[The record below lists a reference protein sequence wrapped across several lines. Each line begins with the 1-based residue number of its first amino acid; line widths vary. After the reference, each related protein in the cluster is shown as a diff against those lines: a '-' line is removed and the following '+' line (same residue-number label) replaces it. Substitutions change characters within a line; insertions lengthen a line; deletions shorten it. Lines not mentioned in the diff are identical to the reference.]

1 MIKKGL
7 LILIFLPMIGF
18 GQQDD
23 TRVWLTVSC
32 SEFGEFDE
40 LEDLETIWEH
50 TSTELYNIKDIFEI
64 ENEDQSGGCV
74 IIELDTVRV
83 NEIMSLLNKIKSKV
97 HSKLNRLQIEYPNL
111 SLQGFF
117 ETSCH
122 RFTKEELFWY
132 TDFYKSNSL
141 NPAFL
146 KVIRNEIFARHG
158 YVFIKGGE
166 MDKYFRSKEWYTPK
180 FNNINHL
187 LSDIEKHN
195 IKLIKELE
203 SEQNYVHLET
213 VVEQL
218 SETE

>member
-1 MIKKGL
+1 
-7 LILIFLPMIGF
+7 MIGF

-23 TRVWLTVSC
+23 TRVWITYIVTHYD
-32 SEFGEFDE
+32 FND
-40 LEDLETIWEH
+40 
-50 TSTELYNIKDIFEI
+50 STEEFFEVSNTTITELFNLKDTVDSEGDFYRDGYYCFLY
-64 ENEDQSGGCV
+64 EDQTEGV
-74 IIELDTVRV
+74 EIIELDTVKV

-203 SEQNYVHLET
+203 SEQNYYKYDD

>member
-1 MIKKGL
+1 
-7 LILIFLPMIGF
+7 MIGF

-23 TRVWLTVSC
+23 TRVWITFIATSYDFNDSTEEFFKVSDTTITELFNLKDTVDSY
-32 SEFGEFDE
+32 GEFYRDG
-40 LEDLETIWEH
+40 
-50 TSTELYNIKDIFEI
+50 YYCFFY
-64 ENEDQSGGCV
+64 EDQTEGV
-74 IIELDTVRV
+74 DIIELDTVKV
-83 NEIMSLLNKIKSKV
+83 NEIMSLLNNIKSKV
-97 HSKLNRLQIEYPNL
+97 HSNLNRLQIEYPNL

>member
-1 MIKKGL
+1 
-7 LILIFLPMIGF
+7 MIGF

-23 TRVWLTVSC
+23 TRVWITYIVTSYD
-32 SEFGEFDE
+32 FND
-40 LEDLETIWEH
+40 
-50 TSTELYNIKDIFEI
+50 STEEFFKVSDTTITELFNLKDTVDSEGDFYRDGYYCFLY
-64 ENEDQSGGCV
+64 EDQTEGV
-74 IIELDTVRV
+74 EIIELDTVKV
-83 NEIMSLLNKIKSKV
+83 NEIMSLLNNIKSKV
-97 HSKLNRLQIEYPNL
+97 HSNLNRLQIEYPNL

>member
-1 MIKKGL
+1 
-7 LILIFLPMIGF
+7 MIGF

-23 TRVWLTVSC
+23 TRVWITFIATSYD
-32 SEFGEFDE
+32 FND
-40 LEDLETIWEH
+40 
-50 TSTELYNIKDIFEI
+50 STEEFFKVSDTTITELFNLKDTVDSEGDFYRDGYYCFLY
-64 ENEDQSGGCV
+64 EDQTEGV
-74 IIELDTVRV
+74 EIIELDTVKV
-83 NEIMSLLNKIKSKV
+83 NEIMSLLNNIKSKV
-97 HSKLNRLQIEYPNL
+97 HSNLNRLQIEYPNL